1 VNVKPAILIVED
13 ETGHL
18 DALIKVFA
26 REGLPA
32 DGASTAEEGL
42 RKATSRHYDL
52 ILTDLIMPGMGGI
65 DLLRALRT
73 VSPDTEVI
81 VMSAFGTIEIA
92 VEAMREGAYDFIT
105 KPIKRAQV
113 LKAARRALEKQAL
126 LAENRS
132 LRAQLAEVTMGHEI
146 VGSSEALRRAQ
157 SLIRQS
163 APTEAT
169 VLLQGESGTGKELF
183 ARTLHN
189 LSARSKGPF
198 VAIDCASLPA
208 SIVESELF
216 GYERGAFTGADRAKQ
231 GRIQATDGGTL
242 FLDEVGELDPEIQAK
257 LLRVLQEG
265 EVTPLAATKPTQ
277 VDVRVVAATHRN
289 LKESVE
295 LGEFREDLYYRLNV
309 ITVRIPN
316 LRERKSDIPLL
327 CQHFLARFNK
337 KNSKSI
343 KGFTQEALQAFGAY
357 DWPGNVRQLANVVER
372 AVVLSHDDLVDVDDL
387 AEDIAE
393 SKPTARSVSIPLGT
407 PLEEAERILIQET
420 LNLTGGNKRKAA
432 QILGIAARTIYRK
445 MS

>member
-1 VNVKPAILIVED
+1 MKPAILIVED

>member
-1 VNVKPAILIVED
+1 MGEGRLPVCHRTFVINARKPIGVNVKPAILIVED

-393 SKPTARSVSIPLGT
+393 SKPTARSVSIPLWT
-407 PLEEAERILIQET
+407 PL
-420 LNLTGGNKRKAA
+420 
-432 QILGIAARTIYRK
+432 
-445 MS
+445 

>member
-1 VNVKPAILIVED
+1 MKPAILIVED

-32 DGASTAEEGL
+32 DRASNAEEGL
-42 RKATSRHYDL
+42 RQATSRHYDL

-132 LRAQLAEVTMGHEI
+132 LRAQLAEVTMGHQI

-242 FLDEVGELDPEIQAK
+242 FLDEVAELDPEIQAK

-265 EVTPLAATKPTQ
+265 EVTPLAATAPTS

-295 LGEFREDLYYRLNV
+295 LGEFREDLFYRLNV
-309 ITVRIPN
+309 IKIRIPN

-337 KNSKSI
+337 KNTKSI
-343 KGFTQEALQAFGAY
+343 KGFTQEALQALEAY

-393 SKPTARSVSIPLGT
+393 SKPTARTVSIPLGT

-445 MS
+445 MG